1 MLYECSKSNNVYGIL
16 NNDNPYFIAGYGA
29 GYVIML
35 LWRHCIMLVSWCF
48 IFSCL
53 GYYKKCRNRFQ
64 YDYPLKHMCK
74 VVDGTDAYEVTNK
87 FFKH

>member
-1 MLYECSKSNNVYGIL
+1 MLSEFKTHPIVFSKESDPNFKVLCGFEDSVL
-16 NNDNPYFIAGYGA
+16 S
-29 GYVIML
+29 
-35 LWRHCIMLVSWCF
+35 H
-48 IFSCL
+48 
-53 GYYKKCRNRFQ
+53 RNRFQ